1 MYDTESVATLGK
13 MIRAVRIHAGLT
25 QADATALCG
34 VSAPFLNGV
43 ERGKQTAR
51 IGGIFSICQ
60 GLGIQNPFG
69 PSCLCRGAARDAHP
83 KAAEPFDV
91 RRSLAVL
98 V

>member
-1 MYDTESVATLGK
+1 MYDTESVAALGK

-25 QADATALCG
+25 QGDAAALCG

-60 GLGIQNPFG
+60 GLGIQIRLGLPA
-69 PSCLCRGAARDAHP
+69 SV
-83 KAAEPFDV
+83 AELRAMPI
-91 RRSLAVL
+91 RKPRSRST
-98 V
+98 